1 MVTEDHEAAHDSRGP
16 KPLSML
22 YPNPGMADPP
32 TADRILLEG
41 MQVPAALG
49 VSKAE
54 RNMRRPVSIDLEL
67 HLPLRRSGKSDRLA
81 DTVDYGEIYRV
92 VEDVAGGRDHRL
104 VEALAE
110 RVVEALFAKFPFEA
124 CTVRVRKNAPVAGSV
139 QYAGVRI
146 TRSRASHGG

>member
-1 MVTEDHEAAHDSRGP
+1 M
-16 KPLSML
+16 
-22 YPNPGMADPP
+22 DPP
-32 TADRILLEG
+32 RTGDRILLEG

-54 RNMRRPVSIDLEL
+54 RDMRRPVSIDLEL
-67 HLPLRRSGKSDRLA
+67 YLPLARSGKSDRLS

-92 VEDVAGGRDHRL
+92 VESVAGGRDHRL

-110 RVVEALFAKFPFEA
+110 RVVEALFAEFPFEA

-139 QYAGVRI
+139 QYAGVCI
-146 TRSRASHGG
+146 TRHRASGGD